1 MLAENNLFDLTQA
14 DFESSR
20 HSLGEESYAEGEVL
34 GAGRE
39 ILALLAQS
47 DFDAAD
53 AASVDARIIAAYG
66 DHRTY
71 TRASWLQATS
81 RWRNDLGAIIAHAAR
96 ARELYVFSSVV
107 RWISTPPNNIGHPY
121 EHFTLAHLRADS
133 TQRIAHY
140 LQKSSDRAFNA
151 DVLAMLAEAV
161 FSSERPVDRSFVI
174 SPEGV
179 EIKWMLV
186 SHPDTPQEALQGFT
200 PDDLQWLSVLS
211 HPNTQP
217 SLLINVITSALY
229 SQQQGGIDGGNI
241 STALSHPWWTTE
253 SLRALCQEIAPALQ
267 ADLASHVSD
276 HPACPLEILESRYP
290 ELSVT
295 ASVRLASLSEKQ
307 EILEQMAYHQVREV
321 REAVKLNPRAPEHVR
336 TAAALGNLFH

>member
-1 MLAENNLFDLTQA
+1 MLADNNLFDLTQS
-14 DFESSR
+14 DFESIR
-20 HSLGEESYAEGEVL
+20 HLSDEETYTEGDALGV
-34 GAGRE
+34 GRDVV
-39 ILALLAQS
+39 ALLSQHN
-47 DFDAAD
+47 FDAPS
-53 AASVDARIIAAYG
+53 AAQVDERIIASYG

-71 TRASWLQATS
+71 TRSSWLQATVS
-81 RWRNDLGAIIAHAAR
+81 RRSDLGAVVAGAAR
-96 ARELYVFSSVV
+96 ARELVVFSSLV
-107 RWISTPPNNIGHPY
+107 RWISTPAKHRGYPY
-121 EHFTLAHLRADS
+121 EYFTLAHLRADCA
-133 TQRIAHY
+133 QRIAHY

-151 DVLAMLAEAV
+151 DVLMMLAKSV
-161 FSSERPVDRSFVI
+161 FPSEQPVDRGFVI

-186 SHPDTPQEALQGFT
+186 SHPDTPQDALQGFT
-200 PDDLQWLSVLS
+200 PNDLQWLSVLS

-253 SLRALCQEIAPALQ
+253 SLRALCHEIAPALQ
-267 ADLASHVSD
+267 ADLVSHVAE

-290 ELSVT
+290 ELSAP
-295 ASVRLASLSEKQ
+295 ASVRLASLSRRE

-336 TAAALGNLFH
+336 TVAALGNLFH